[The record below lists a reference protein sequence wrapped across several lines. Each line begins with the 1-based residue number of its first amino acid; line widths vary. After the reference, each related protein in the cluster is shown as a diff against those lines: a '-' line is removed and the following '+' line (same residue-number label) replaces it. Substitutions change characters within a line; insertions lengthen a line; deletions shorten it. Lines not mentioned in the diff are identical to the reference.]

1 MGLGLS
7 ATTIKS
13 WFQYRCERKTRYEL
27 MDQADR
33 DAVPVTQ
40 DDREK
45 PWAEFGVDYEKR
57 VLARLARGSR
67 LIQPAANEEGLS
79 ERLALAFLRGAQA
92 AQYASQVNLK
102 PKSVPALLKG
112 APNVRMRRTFADL
125 VRSDRSADIPVFRV
139 IDVKATRA
147 ATAFHKTQV
156 AFYARLLEI
165 MLKEV
170 GLNGRV
176 DELGSIW
183 RIPDEGDA
191 EGDAWFEDDFALA
204 PYLRLVDDFCQRTLP
219 AIAAKNVGPGIDDT
233 FFHIYFKCEQC
244 AYLSHCLQTID
255 PALPPSRRNVSAT
268 PGLTHEAKRT
278 LEGVGIRSVDQ
289 LAGAAGLPAC
299 PAGSSY
305 DERIV

>member
-7 ATTIKS
+7 ASTIKS

-33 DAVPVTQ
+33 DAVTVTQ

-45 PWAEFGVDYEKR
+45 PWDEFGVDYEKR
-57 VLARLARGSR
+57 VLARLARSTR
-67 LIQPAANEEGLS
+67 LIQPAANEDGLS
-79 ERLALAFLRGAQA
+79 ERLAVAFLRGEQA

-102 PKSVPALLKG
+102 PKGAPALLRA

-125 VRSDRSADIPVFRV
+125 VRCGRSSDTPIFRV
-139 IDVKATRA
+139 IDVKATRV

-170 GLNGRV
+170 GADGRV
-176 DELGSIW
+176 DTIGSIW

-191 EGDAWFEDDFALA
+191 EGD
-204 PYLRLVDDFCQRTLP
+204 
-219 AIAAKNVGPGIDDT
+219 
-233 FFHIYFKCEQC
+233 
-244 AYLSHCLQTID
+244 S
-255 PALPPSRRNVSAT
+255 
-268 PGLTHEAKRT
+268 
-278 LEGVGIRSVDQ
+278 
-289 LAGAAGLPAC
+289 
-299 PAGSSY
+299 
-305 DERIV
+305 

>member
-183 RIPDEGDA
+183 RIPHT
-191 EGDAWFEDDFALA
+191 A
-204 PYLRLVDDFCQRTLP
+204 P
-219 AIAAKNVGPGIDDT
+219 
-233 FFHIYFKCEQC
+233 
-244 AYLSHCLQTID
+244 
-255 PALPPSRRNVSAT
+255 
-268 PGLTHEAKRT
+268 
-278 LEGVGIRSVDQ
+278 
-289 LAGAAGLPAC
+289 
-299 PAGSSY
+299 
-305 DERIV
+305 